1 MTVNQVCRKCL
12 TCLPTDTRPDPAVA
26 SPTLVIVIPRSC
38 LCRSAGTVAGSASE
52 PSSLV
57 TPHHTYTRTGRQSAE
72 MKCISGVTATP
83 WMAILSIYID
93 LLSLRSFRR
102 SEIKTFVGCC
112 ARAPKDENTAAH
124 LFDARCTLL
133 SHPHRCRGPQCWGI
147 GHAHDAKGRSGRA
160 AIAGNRPDGSDRT
173 KTTIF

>member
-1 MTVNQVCRKCL
+1 MLVDAASTHVPHRPSLAGGPRRRRSAAFPIISRLRSFFYSSQGYIRSCSRTPTPRTWLHADDPMTVNQVCRKCL

-72 MKCISGVTATP
+72 MKCISEVTATP
-83 WMAILSIYID
+83 WRAILSIYID
-93 LLSLRSFRR
+93 LLSLRSF
-102 SEIKTFVGCC
+102 
-112 ARAPKDENTAAH
+112 
-124 LFDARCTLL
+124 
-133 SHPHRCRGPQCWGI
+133 
-147 GHAHDAKGRSGRA
+147 
-160 AIAGNRPDGSDRT
+160 
-173 KTTIF
+173 